1 MSEYRGNETMTG
13 SCQYSN
19 IGGIYQGKRATRDA
33 TEQGRYVVPFVC
45 PNGQDAGLLSYPPR
59 YDTLTGNQNM
69 GPGYF
74 SMYDAYPFAR
84 GCGQCAD
91 KYISKQ
97 CDQFIVSECAKLG
110 KSEGFCNGTQQM
122 KRSREGFCNSCR
134 N

>member
-1 MSEYRGNETMTG
+1 MSEYTGTTTSIG

-19 IGGIYQGKRATRDA
+19 LGGIYQGKRATRDA
-33 TEQGRYVVPFVC
+33 TEQGRYVVPFSC
-45 PNGQDAGLLSYPPR
+45 PNGGDLMQSYPPR
-59 YDTLTGNQNM
+59 YDTLTGKENM

-84 GCGQCAD
+84 GCGKCAE
-91 KYISKQ
+91 KYISKR

-110 KSEGFCNGTQQM
+110 TSEGFSCGAGQM
-122 KRSREGFCNSCR
+122 QRTREGFCGSCR